1 MTDATVNR
9 RETTVDHPDVIIFP
23 PVIPLSTLAIAC
35 ALQWLAPL
43 GLIAGM
49 DPVWRFGLGTIV
61 VIAGLLTILA
71 GRRALLRNGTNVN
84 PLWPTTALVTEGVF
98 ERTRNPLYVGV
109 SAALCGIAVIF
120 ALDWV
125 LLLIFRASQFCT
137 LPSSGA
143 KSSISS
149 ESSATRTSATRSASR
164 ATFWTSQCRAWPCAR
179 PTRFRFAKRP

>member
-9 RETTVDHPDVIIFP
+9 RETTVDRPDVIIFP

-49 DPVWRFGLGTIV
+49 DPVWRFGPGTIV
-61 VIAGLLTILA
+61 VIAGLLTMLA

-125 LLLIFRASQFCT
+125 LLLII
-137 LPSSGA
+137 PS
-143 KSSISS
+143 
-149 ESSATRTSATRSASR
+149 
-164 ATFWTSQCRAWPCAR
+164 
-179 PTRFRFAKRP
+179 FAVLHFAVVRREEQYLERKFGDAYQRYKERVPRYVLD